1 MDFYYLRRYMETKL
15 KVYLAGGWFNPEQ
28 DKILTQLEN
37 VLFEVSFL
45 EVYSPRRKTQF
56 KTGTKP
62 SRKDCEDVFNNNVK
76 AIMECDFVVASTEG
90 KDMGTLIEI
99 GAAFVLK
106 KPVIAAYFHSEPFN
120 LMAEGT
126 AIGGVARSIT
136 QLELMLGEIGNIGL
150 EGYIKEVADIYRYQ
164 GLIE

>member
-1 MDFYYLRRYMETKL
+1 METKL

-28 DKILTQLEN
+28 DRILTMVEDL
-37 VLFEVSFL
+37 LFSIPYL
-45 EVYSPRRKTQF
+45 EVYSPRRKAQF

-62 SRKDCEDVFNNNVK
+62 TREMCEQVFNNNIE
-76 AIMECDFVVASTEG
+76 AIKNSDFVVASTEG

-99 GAAFVLK
+99 GAAYVLK
-106 KPVIAAYFHSEPFN
+106 KPVIAVYFNEAPFN

-126 AIGGVARSIT
+126 AIGGVARNKI
-136 QLELMLGEIGNIGL
+136 QLELMLATIGQIGL
-150 EGYIKEVADIYRYQ
+150 EGYLKELADIYRYQ

>member
-1 MDFYYLRRYMETKL
+1 MEGKL

-28 DKILTQLEN
+28 DRILTMVEDL
-37 VLFEVSFL
+37 LFNISYL
-45 EVYSPRRKTQF
+45 EVYSPRRQTQF
-56 KTGTKP
+56 KSGSKP
-62 SRKDCEDVFNNNVK
+62 TRELCEQVFNNNIE
-76 AIMECDFVVASTEG
+76 AIKNSDFVIASTEG

-99 GAAFVLK
+99 GAAYVLK
-106 KPVIAAYFHSEPFN
+106 KPVIAVYFHNEPFN

-126 AIGGVARSIT
+126 AIGGVARNIT
-136 QLELMLGEIGNIGL
+136 QLELILGEISNIGL